1 MAVSRRRMLA
11 LSAADLTKIKIAMV
25 NSETSGAAM
34 YAQDKGFF
42 TQAGLEA
49 DLAFFRTP
57 ADLNGKTLAV
67 AGLGSFAQYSAQY
80 WIDKNGGDSK
90 TVKFVEVSP
99 PEMPAALEAHR
110 VDAAAPF
117 EPGITLAHRAESSDI
132 LVKYMKLAPELA
144 SKMVRD
150 EQGTVLSPELLQ
162 PNLDVLARY
171 NALPNPVTV
180 GQLVWNPR

>member
-1 MAVSRRRMLA
+1 MLA
-11 LSAADLTKIKIAMV
+11 LSAAVPAGLAVSAAIPAGAADLTKIRIATV

-49 DLAFFRTP
+49 DLAFFQS
-57 ADLNGKTLAV
+57 GAV
-67 AGLGSFAQYSAQY
+67 AAS
-80 WIDKNGGDSK
+80 
-90 TVKFVEVSP
+90 TRC
-99 PEMPAALEAHR
+99 ALRAGHHASDGYGQFQGARQRHVVHEAR
-110 VDAAAPF
+110 SRTCA
-117 EPGITLAHRAESSDI
+117 R
-132 LVKYMKLAPELA
+132 
-144 SKMVRD
+144 MVRD